1 MNAKHFLIASIIAIV
16 GIALLITT
24 DSAFA
29 DKHNL
34 NTLQTVLGI
43 MLVATG
49 VVWIAYNYKNQGGNP
64 DKR

>member
-16 GIALLITT
+16 GIALLFTT

-49 VVWIAYNYKNQGGNP
+49 AVWIAYNYKNQGGNP